1 MKDKLPK
8 VFANKIDRN
17 LGNNEN
23 IYHDKNDIHVDMK
36 DDKMTINQKI
46 NRIFSSSR
54 YVYKADVDIVLK
66 DGSRVSKKVIGRNK
80 NELITMD
87 NELIRISDIED
98 IEFSN

>member
-1 MKDKLPK
+1 MKDKLPH
-8 VFANKIDRN
+8 VFANKIDKDV
-17 LGNNEN
+17 GNNEN
-23 IYHDKNDIHVDMK
+23 VYHDKNDIHVDMK